1 MDCPEFSLDH
11 AREAIRWI
19 RDAYA
24 RVFRGEEPPPLAG
37 GIWDE
42 PGCPGVFVTLWTHPE
57 RALRGCIGVLE
68 RRVLGEQIR
77 WSAFQAAFNDPRF
90 PPLQARELPDILI
103 ELSLLHDFEPVTP
116 EEAPR
121 RLQPG
126 VHGVALT
133 LGLHRGLLLPEV
145 AGTIQA
151 RRGEDMLQAVA
162 VKAGLPPDAWRSP
175 QARIQL
181 FKTLRFMERTPGGE
195 VQSLAPA
202 P

>member
-1 MDCPEFSLDH
+1 MDCPEFSLDQ

-19 RDAYA
+19 REAYG
-24 RVFRGEEPPPLAG
+24 RVFRGEEPPRLGG

-68 RRVLGEQIR
+68 RRPLGEQIR

-90 PPLQARELPDILI
+90 PPLQARELPGILI
-103 ELSLLHDFEPVTP
+103 ELSLLYAFEPVTP
-116 EEAPR
+116 EEAPH

-126 VHGVALT
+126 IHGVTLT

-145 AGTIQA
+145 AESIQA
-151 RRGEDMLQAVA
+151 RSGEDMLRAVA
-162 VKAGLPPDAWRSP
+162 VKAGLPPDAWESP
-175 QARIQL
+175 RVQLQL
-181 FKTLRFMERTPGGE
+181 FKTRRFMEEAPGGE
-195 VQSLAPA
+195 VRDLPPGS
-202 P
+202 